1 MHESDSITR
10 LKGVGEKRAK
20 TLESLGIFTVGD
32 LLRFFPRD
40 YTDYS
45 LPTPMN
51 ELLPEDT
58 AVFRGTVMKKL
69 RPYISPRYSIFKLT
83 VSDGTDTFLITFFNS
98 KYSFDSLEEG
108 QEYCF
113 FGRIKGTALAK
124 ECGSPSFIRAN
135 DPNVLVPKYHL
146 TEGISANIMSNC
158 VRNALSLCSIY
169 DPLPDGLR
177 EKYGLCGYKEA
188 LGGVHFPDSHETLE
202 NSRRRLAF
210 EELLTLQLGLRLMK
224 SRDRKAASFALTD
237 VDMNAFFSGLSFRPT
252 GAQLRSVN
260 ECISDMK
267 SGAPMN
273 RLLQG
278 DVGSGKTLV
287 AAALCY
293 FAVRNGCQSALMAP
307 TEILAK
313 QHADTLASFLEPH
326 GITVALLTGSTV
338 KKPVYSAIESGEAQ
352 VVVGTHALIQSA
364 VAFHRLGL
372 VITDEQHRFG
382 VRQRT
387 VLTAKGS
394 SGAAEHPTVPHQLVM
409 SATPIPRTLAFAI
422 YGDLDV
428 SVLDEMPKGRIPI
441 KTYGVDSGYR
451 ERIFRFILKYIANG
465 FQAYIV
471 CPFVE
476 KSETM
481 TDKASAEEYYE
492 SLKQTWFGDIPI
504 GLLHGRMKQA
514 EKDRVMAGFKNG
526 EIKLLVATTVIEVG
540 IDVPNAVIIVIENA
554 EQFGLSQLHQ
564 LRGRV
569 GRGSEQSHCIL
580 ITDSKSEYTKA
591 RIDTMVRT
599 SDGFEIANEDL
610 KLRGPGNFFG
620 AQQHGLPT
628 LRIADMAADTVLVHE
643 TSTLAEEILAAD
655 PKLTA
660 QDNAG
665 LRRLVQGLFR
675 DRETFG
681 IN

>member
-1 MHESDSITR
+1 MLKHGDNEMQENDSIRTI
-10 LKGVGEKRAK
+10 KGVGEKRAR
-20 TLESLGIFTVGD
+20 LFENIGITTVGD
-32 LLRFFPRD
+32 MLRYFPRD

-45 LPTPMN
+45 IPTPIN
-51 ELLPEDT
+51 ELCPEDT
-58 AVFRGTVMKKL
+58 GVFRGTVIKKL
-69 RPYISPRYSIFKLT
+69 RPHLSPRYSIYRLT
-83 VSDGTDTFLITFFNS
+83 VSDGTDTVLIAFFNS
-98 KYSFDSLEEG
+98 RYSFERLVEG
-108 QEYCF
+108 QDYIFC
-113 FGRIKGTALAK
+113 GKIKGTILAK
-124 ECGSPSFIRAN
+124 ECSSPSFIKAD

-146 TEGISANIMSNC
+146 TEGLSANIIAGC
-158 VRNALSLCSIY
+158 VKDAFSKCSVTDALPENI
-169 DPLPDGLR
+169 R
-177 EKYGLCGYKEA
+177 EKYGLMGYKDA
-188 LGGVHFPDSHETLE
+188 LRLVHFPESHETLDTA
-202 NSRRRLAF
+202 RRRLAF

-224 SRDRKAASFALTD
+224 SRNRKITPVAMTER
-237 VDMNAFFSGLSFRPT
+237 DMSDFFGGLSFTPT
-252 GAQLRSVN
+252 GAQMRSID
-260 ECISDMK
+260 ECIADMK
-267 SGAPMN
+267 SGSPMN

-287 AAALCY
+287 AAALCA
-293 FAVRNGCQSALMAP
+293 FAVKNGTQAALMAP

-313 QHADTLASFLEPH
+313 QHAETLAAFLEPL

-338 KKPVYSAIESGEAQ
+338 KKPVYAAIEDGSAD
-352 VVVGTHALIQSA
+352 VVVGTHALIQSG
-364 VAFHRLGL
+364 VSFRKLGL

-387 VLTAKGS
+387 VLSSKGD
-394 SGAAEHPTVPHQLVM
+394 APHTLVM

-451 ERIFRFILKYIANG
+451 ERIYRFIIKYIKNG

-481 TDKASAEEYYE
+481 TDKKSAVEYFE
-492 SLKQTWFGDIPI
+492 MLRQTWFGDIPI
-504 GLLHGRMKQA
+504 GLLHGKMKQS
-514 EKDRVMAGFKNG
+514 EKDKTMAAFKSG

-540 IDVPNAVIIVIENA
+540 IDVPNAVIMVIENA

-569 GRGSEQSHCIL
+569 GRGTEQSHCIL
-580 ITDSKSEYTKA
+580 ITDSKSNYTKA
-591 RIDTMVRT
+591 RIDIMVKT

-620 AQQHGLPT
+620 AAQHGLPE
-628 LRIADMAADTVLVHE
+628 LKIADITADAMLLHE
-643 TSTLAEEILAAD
+643 TGALAEELLSSD
-655 PKLTA
+655 PKLKLPE
-660 QDNAG
+660 NAG
-665 LRRLVQGLFR
+665 LRELVRKLFR
-675 DRETFG
+675 ERETFG
-681 IN
+681 VN

>member
-10 LKGVGEKRAK
+10 LKSVGEKRAK
-20 TLESLGIFTVGD
+20 IFSALGIETVGD
-32 LLRFFPRD
+32 LLRYYPRD

-45 LPTPMN
+45 KPTPIS
-51 ELLPEDT
+51 ELMPEDT
-58 AVFRGTVMKKL
+58 GVFRGTVIKKL
-69 RPYISPRYSIFKLT
+69 RPYISPRYSIYKLT
-83 VSDGTDTFLITFFNS
+83 VSDGTDTILITFFNS
-98 KYSFDSLEEG
+98 QFTFDKLIEG
-108 QEYCF
+108 QDYF
-113 FGRIKGTALAK
+113 FCGKIKGTILAK
-124 ECGSPSFIRAN
+124 ECGSPSFIN
-135 DPNVLVPKYHL
+135 VSDPNILVPKYRL
-146 TEGISANIMSNC
+146 TEGISLNIMSNC
-158 VRNALSLCSIY
+158 VKTALAGCAVTE
-169 DPLPDGLR
+169 PLPEGVR
-177 EKYGLCGYKEA
+177 EKYGLVGYKQA
-188 LGGVHFPDSHETLE
+188 LNDVHFPSGHDSLAEA
-202 NSRRRLAF
+202 RKRLAF

-224 SRDRKAASFALTD
+224 SRTKKTASVVMKDTD
-237 VDMNAFFSGLSFRPT
+237 LSGFFSHLKFSPT
-252 GAQLRSVN
+252 GAQTRSIN
-260 ECISDMK
+260 ECIEDMK
-267 SGAPMN
+267 SGFPMS

-287 AAALCY
+287 AAALCC
-293 FAVRNGCQSALMAP
+293 FAAKNGYQSALMAP

-313 QHADTLASFLEPH
+313 QHAETLAGFLEPV

-338 KKPVYSAIESGEAQ
+338 KKPVYAAIESGEAQ
-352 VVVGTHALIQSA
+352 VVVGTHALIQSGVTFNA
-364 VAFHRLGL
+364 LGL

-387 VLTAKGS
+387 ALTSKGRS
-394 SGAAEHPTVPHQLVM
+394 PHTLVM
-409 SATPIPRTLAFAI
+409 SATPIPRTLAFAV

-428 SVLDEMPKGRIPI
+428 SILDEMPKGRIPI
-441 KTYGVDSGYR
+441 RTYGVDSSYR
-451 ERIFRFILKYIANG
+451 ERIFRFIIKYINNG

-476 KSETM
+476 KSEAM
-481 TDKASAEEYYE
+481 SDKASAEEYFA
-492 SLKQTWFGDIPI
+492 SLRQTWFSDIPI
-504 GLLHGRMKQA
+504 GLLHGKMKQA
-514 EKDRVMAGFKNG
+514 EKDKTMAAFKSG

-540 IDVPNAVIIVIENA
+540 IDVPNAVIIVVENA

-580 ITDSKSEYTKA
+580 ITDSTAEYTKA

-620 AQQHGLPT
+620 AAQHGLPT
-628 LRIADMAADTVLVHE
+628 LKIADMTADVMLVHE
-643 TSTLAEEILAAD
+643 TGALSEEILAAD

-660 QDNAG
+660 PENAG

-675 DRETFG
+675 EREIFG
-681 IN
+681 VN

>member
-1 MHESDSITR
+1 MHESDNITR
-10 LKGVGEKRAK
+10 LKGVGEKRAQI
-20 TLESLGIFTVGD
+20 LAGLGIHTVGD
-32 LLRFFPRD
+32 ILRFFPRD

-45 LPTPMN
+45 RPTPIN
-51 ELLPEDT
+51 ELMPEDT

-83 VSDGTDTFLITFFNS
+83 VSDGTDTLLITFFNS
-98 KYSFDSLEEG
+98 KYSFDSLVEG
-108 QEYCF
+108 RDYCF
-113 FGRIKGTALAK
+113 CGKIKGTVLAK
-124 ECGSPSFIRAN
+124 ECGSPSFIRAD

-158 VRNALSLCSIY
+158 VRNALSLCSFS
-169 DPLPDGLR
+169 DPLPEEIR
-177 EKYGLCGYKEA
+177 KKYGLCGYKEA
-188 LGGVHFPDSHETLE
+188 LSGVHFPESHEGLE
-202 NSRRRLAF
+202 ISRRRLAF

-224 SRDRKAASFALTD
+224 KRSKKTSSVSMND
-237 VDMNAFFSGLSFRPT
+237 VDMERFFGGLSFTPT
-252 GAQLRSVN
+252 GAQLRSIQ
-260 ECISDMK
+260 ECIGDMK
-267 SGAPMN
+267 SGSPMN

-293 FAVRNGCQSALMAP
+293 FAAMNGSQSALMAP

-338 KKPVYSAIESGEAQ
+338 KKPVYAAIESGEAQ

-364 VAFHRLGL
+364 VTFRRLGL

-387 VLTAKGS
+387 VLTAKG
-394 SGAAEHPTVPHQLVM
+394 GAPNTLVM

-441 KTYGVDSGYR
+441 KTYGVDSSYR

-476 KSETM
+476 KSEAM
-481 TDKASAEEYYE
+481 SDKASAEEYYE

-504 GLLHGRMKQA
+504 GLLHGKMKQA
-514 EKDRVMAGFKNG
+514 EKDRVMAGFKSG

-540 IDVPNAVIIVIENA
+540 IDVPNAVIMVIENA

-580 ITDSKSEYTKA
+580 ITDSTSEYTKA
-591 RIDTMVRT
+591 RIDIMVRT

-610 KLRGPGNFFG
+610 RLRGPGNFFG
-620 AQQHGLPT
+620 AAQHGLPT
-628 LRIADMAADTVLVHE
+628 LKIADLTADTVLLHD
-643 TSTLAEEILAAD
+643 TSALAEELLAGD

-660 QDNAG
+660 PENAG
-665 LRRLVQGLFR
+665 IRRLVRSLFAE
-675 DRETFG
+675 REVFG
-681 IN
+681 VN

>member
-1 MHESDSITR
+1 MQESDSITR

-20 TLESLGIFTVGD
+20 TFETLGIRTVGD
-32 LLRFFPRD
+32 LLRFYPRD

-45 LPTPMN
+45 RPTPIS
-51 ELLPEDT
+51 ELMPEDT
-58 AVFRGTVMKKL
+58 GVFRGTVMKKL
-69 RPYISPRYSIFKLT
+69 RPYISPRLAIYKLT
-83 VSDGTDTFLITFFNS
+83 VSDGTDTILITFFNS
-98 KYSFDSLEEG
+98 QYSFDSLVEG
-108 QEYCF
+108 HDYVFC
-113 FGRIKGTALAK
+113 GKIKGTILAK
-124 ECGSPSFIRAN
+124 ECGSPTYIKAE
-135 DPNVLVPKYHL
+135 DTNVLVPKYHL

-158 VRNALSLCSIY
+158 VRNALSLCSIT
-169 DPLPDGLR
+169 DLLPEDIRL
-177 EKYGLCGYKEA
+177 KYGLMGYKEA
-188 LGGVHFPDSHETLE
+188 LAGVHFPDGYETLE
-202 NSRRRLAF
+202 TARKRLGF

-224 SRDRKAASFALTD
+224 SGTKKATSAVMQD
-237 VDMNAFFSGLSFRPT
+237 VDMDTFYEGLSFVPT
-252 GAQLRSVN
+252 GAQLRSVS
-260 ECISDMK
+260 ECIEDMK
-267 SGAPMN
+267 SGAPMS

-293 FAVRNGCQSALMAP
+293 FTAMNGMQSALMAP

-313 QHADTLASFLEPH
+313 QHAQTLADFLEPY

-338 KKPVYSAIESGEAQ
+338 KKQVYAAIESGQAQ

-364 VAFHRLGL
+364 VTFRSLGL

-387 VLTAKGS
+387 VLTAKGKS
-394 SGAAEHPTVPHQLVM
+394 PHTLVM
-409 SATPIPRTLAFAI
+409 SATPIPRTLAFAV

-441 KTYGVDSGYR
+441 RTYGVDSSYR
-451 ERIFRFILKYIANG
+451 ERIFRFIIKYINNG

-476 KSETM
+476 KSEAM
-481 TDKASAEEYYE
+481 SDKASAEEYFAG
-492 SLKQTWFGDIPI
+492 LKNSWFGDIPI
-504 GLLHGRMKQA
+504 GLLHGKMKQA
-514 EKDRVMAGFKNG
+514 EKDRTMAAFKAG

-540 IDVPNAVIIVIENA
+540 IDVPNAVIMVVENA
-554 EQFGLSQLHQ
+554 ESFGLSQLHQ

-580 ITDSKSEYTKA
+580 ITDSTSDYTKA

-620 AQQHGLPT
+620 AEQHGLPT
-628 LRIADMAADTVLVHE
+628 LRIADLAADTMLLHE
-643 TSTLAEEILAAD
+643 TGELAESILASD
-655 PKLTA
+655 PKLSA
-660 QDNAG
+660 AENAG
-665 LRRLVQGLFR
+665 MRQLVKGLFA
-675 DRETFG
+675 DREVFG
-681 IN
+681 VN

>member
-10 LKGVGEKRAK
+10 LKGVGEKRAE
-20 TLESLGIFTVGD
+20 TLGTLGIFTVGD

-45 LPTPMN
+45 RPTPIN
-51 ELLPEDT
+51 ELMPEDT

-83 VSDGTDTFLITFFNS
+83 VSDGTDTLLITLFNS
-98 KYSFDSLEEG
+98 KYSFDNLVEG

-113 FGRIKGTALAK
+113 CGRIKGTVLAK
-124 ECGSPSFIRAN
+124 ECGSPSFIRAD

-158 VRNALSLCSIY
+158 VRNALSLCSIG
-169 DPLPDGLR
+169 DPLPEGLR

-188 LGGVHFPDSHETLE
+188 LSGVHFPDSHETLE
-202 NSRRRLAF
+202 RSRRRLAF

-224 SRDRKAASFALTD
+224 SRDRKAAAFAMSDTD
-237 VDMNAFFSGLSFRPT
+237 MTGFFSGLSFKPT
-252 GAQLRSVN
+252 GAQLRSID
-260 ECISDMK
+260 ECIGDMK
-267 SGAPMN
+267 SGTPMN

-293 FAVRNGCQSALMAP
+293 FAVKNGCQCALMAP

-313 QHADTLASFLEPH
+313 QHAETLASFLEPH

-338 KKPVYSAIESGEAQ
+338 KKPVYAAIENGSAQ

-364 VAFHRLGL
+364 VVFSDLGL

-387 VLTAKGS
+387 VLTAKG
-394 SGAAEHPTVPHQLVM
+394 GAAERSVVPHQLVM

-441 KTYGVDSGYR
+441 KTYGVDTSYR

-481 TDKASAEEYYE
+481 SDKASAEEYYE
-492 SLKQTWFGDIPI
+492 SLKQTWFGEIPI

-514 EKDRVMAGFKNG
+514 EKDRVMAGFKSG
-526 EIKLLVATTVIEVG
+526 EIKLLIATTVIEVG
-540 IDVPNAVIIVIENA
+540 IDVPNAVIMVIENA

-580 ITDSKSEYTKA
+580 ITDSTSEYTKA

-628 LRIADMAADTVLVHE
+628 LRIADMAADTMLVHE
-643 TSTLAEEILAAD
+643 TSVLAEDILSAD
-655 PKLTA
+655 PKLTS
-660 QDNAG
+660 QENAG

-675 DRETFG
+675 ERETFG

>member
-10 LKGVGEKRAK
+10 IKGVGEKRAELYR
-20 TLESLGIFTVGD
+20 TIGIETVGD
-32 LLRFFPRD
+32 MLRYFPRD

-45 LPTPMN
+45 LPVPIN
-51 ELLPEDT
+51 ELQPEDT
-58 AVFRGTVMKKL
+58 AVFAGTVIKKL
-69 RPYISPRYSIFKLT
+69 RPYLSPRYSIFRLT
-83 VSDGTDTFLITFFNS
+83 VSDGTDTVLIAFFNS
-98 KYSFDSLEEG
+98 KFSFDSLEEG
-108 QEYCF
+108 QDYIFC
-113 FGRIKGTALAK
+113 GKIKGTVLAK
-124 ECGSPSFIRAN
+124 ECTSPTFIKAGNRN
-135 DPNVLVPKYHL
+135 ILVPKYHL
-146 TEGISANIMSNC
+146 TGGLSANIISNC
-158 VRNALSLCSIY
+158 VKTALASCAIY
-169 DPLPDGLR
+169 DPLPESIR
-177 EKYGLCGYKEA
+177 EEYALMGYKEA
-188 LGGVHFPDSHETLE
+188 LENVHFPESRETLGE
-202 NSRRRLAF
+202 ARRRLGF

-224 SRDRKAASFALTD
+224 SRSKRTTPVVMDDA
-237 VDMNAFFSGLSFRPT
+237 DMSDFFGGLKFKPT
-252 GAQLRSVN
+252 GAQTRSIN
-260 ECISDMK
+260 ECIEDMK
-267 SGAPMN
+267 SGSPMN

-287 AAALCY
+287 AAALCC
-293 FAVRNGCQSALMAP
+293 FAAKNGCQSALMAP

-313 QHADTLASFLEPH
+313 QHFGTLSAFLSPV
-326 GITVALLTGSTV
+326 GINVVLLTGSTV
-338 KKPVYSAIESGEAQ
+338 KKPVYAAIESGEAD

-364 VAFHRLGL
+364 VTFRELGL

-387 VLTAKGS
+387 VLSSKGMS
-394 SGAAEHPTVPHQLVM
+394 PHTLVM
-409 SATPIPRTLAFAI
+409 SATPIPRTLAFAV
-422 YGDLDV
+422 YGDLDI

-451 ERIFRFILKYIANG
+451 ERIFRFIRKYIANG

-476 KSETM
+476 KSDVM
-481 TDKASAEEYYE
+481 TDKASAEEYFE
-492 SLKQTWFGDIPI
+492 SLKQTWFSDISV
-504 GLLHGRMKQA
+504 GLLHGKMKQA
-514 EKDRVMAGFKNG
+514 DKDSTMARFKSG

-540 IDVPNAVIIVIENA
+540 IDVPNAVIMVIENA

-569 GRGSEQSHCIL
+569 GRGTEQSHCIL

-620 AQQHGLPT
+620 AAQHGLPE
-628 LRIADMAADTVLVHE
+628 LKIADITADAVLLHE
-643 TSTLAEEILAAD
+643 TEQLAGKLLAED

-660 QDNAG
+660 PVNAG
-665 LRRLVQGLFR
+665 IRRLVQGLFR
-675 DRETFG
+675 ERETFG
-681 IN
+681 VN

>member
-1 MHESDSITR
+1 MQESDSITTI
-10 LKGVGEKRAK
+10 KGIGGKRAE
-20 TLESLGIFTVGD
+20 TFAALGIYTVGD
-32 LLRFFPRD
+32 LLRHFPRD

-45 LPTPMN
+45 RPTPIN
-51 ELLPEDT
+51 ELMPDDT

-69 RPYISPRYSIFKLT
+69 HPYISPRYSIFKLT
-83 VSDGTDTFLITFFNS
+83 VSDGTDTILVTFFNS
-98 KYSFDSLEEG
+98 RYSFESLVEG
-108 QEYCF
+108 QDYCF
-113 FGRIKGTALAK
+113 CGRIKGTILAR
-124 ECGSPSFIRAN
+124 ECSSPTFIKA
-135 DPNVLVPKYHL
+135 DSANVLVPKYHL
-146 TEGISANIMSNC
+146 TEGISVNVMSNC
-158 VRNALSLCSIY
+158 IRTAFASCSIT
-169 DPLPDGLR
+169 DPLPAGIC
-177 EKYGLCGYKEA
+177 EKYELVGYRQA
-188 LGGVHFPDSHETLE
+188 LENVHFPDGHDTLE
-202 NSRRRLAF
+202 TARRRLAF

-224 SRDRKAASFALTD
+224 SRSRKAVSVPMKDA
-237 VDMNAFFSGLSFRPT
+237 DMNAFFRSLKFTPT
-252 GAQLRSVN
+252 GAQMRSVS
-260 ECISDMK
+260 ECITDMK
-267 SGAPMN
+267 SGAPMS

-293 FAVRNGCQSALMAP
+293 FAAMNGCQSALMAP

-313 QHADTLASFLEPH
+313 QHAETLADFLEPH

-338 KKPVYSAIESGEAQ
+338 KKPVYAAIESGQAQ
-352 VVVGTHALIQSA
+352 VIVGTHALIQSA
-364 VAFHRLGL
+364 VQFKRLGL

-387 VLTAKGS
+387 ILSAKGNS
-394 SGAAEHPTVPHQLVM
+394 PHTLVM

-451 ERIFRFILKYIANG
+451 ERIFRFIIKYINNG

-481 TDKASAEEYYE
+481 SDKASAEEYYE
-492 SLKQTWFGDIPI
+492 SLRQTWFSGIPI
-504 GLLHGRMKQA
+504 GLLHGKMKQA
-514 EKDRVMAGFKNG
+514 DKDRTMAAFKAG
-526 EIKLLVATTVIEVG
+526 ELKLLIATTVIEVG
-540 IDVPNAVIIVIENA
+540 IDVPNAVIMVIENA

-569 GRGSEQSHCIL
+569 GRGTEQSHCIL

-591 RIDTMVRT
+591 RVDTMVRT

-620 AQQHGLPT
+620 AAQHGLPT
-628 LRIADMAADTVLVHE
+628 MKIADISADVKLLHE
-643 TSTLAEEILAAD
+643 TGQLAEELLSAD

-660 QDNAG
+660 PENSG
-665 LRRLVQGLFR
+665 LRRLVKTLFAGQ
-675 DRETFG
+675 ETFG
-681 IN
+681 VN